1 MLQHVQFRDFVQIRK
16 TNVTDT
22 ICTMKTVHR
31 VINLWHLSVMRNC
44 LIVTILRVTRETYR
58 IEEKGKKG
66 EGLGRVSSLPFSL
79 SRFPPPLPPPLP
91 SSSPP
96 PPPFAPVTR
105 YLKGQFLAI
114 NICFTCDCAG
124 QDRKIRPMASTS
136 CSATFWQLLVFR
148 ATFCILSNFSSYL
161 LILTYRNSF

>member
-1 MLQHVQFRDFVQIRK
+1 MLQHVQFRDFVQRRK
-16 TNVTDT
+16 TNVTDN

-31 VINLWHLSVMRNC
+31 VIHLWHLSLVMRNC

-96 PPPFAPVTR
+96 PTPFAPVTR
-105 YLKGQFLAI
+105 YFKGQYFLLLQ
-114 NICFTCDCAG
+114 C
-124 QDRKIRPMASTS
+124 R
-136 CSATFWQLLVFR
+136 TFLLLIFVLLVT
-148 ATFCILSNFSSYL
+148 AQETGK
-161 LILTYRNSF
+161 

>member
-1 MLQHVQFRDFVQIRK
+1 MLQHVQFRDFLQIK
-16 TNVTDT
+16 KINVTDT

-31 VINLWHLSVMRNC
+31 VIHLWHLSVMRNC

-124 QDRKIRPMASTS
+124 QDRKIRPMAFHKLLGNFLATS
-136 CSATFWQLLVFR
+136 RIS
-148 ATFCILSNFSSYL
+148 SNFLHSEQFL
-161 LILTYRNSF
+161 

>member
-1 MLQHVQFRDFVQIRK
+1 MLQDVQFRDFVQIRK

-31 VINLWHLSVMRNC
+31 VIHLWHLSIMRNC

-66 EGLGRVSSLPFSL
+66 EGFGRVSSLSFSL
-79 SRFPPPLPPPLP
+79 SRFPPPLP

-105 YLKGQFLAI
+105 YLKGQFHAI

-124 QDRKIRPMASTS
+124 QDRKIRPMAFHKLLGNFLATS
-136 CSATFWQLLVFR
+136 RIS
-148 ATFCILSNFSSYL
+148 SNFLHSEQFL
-161 LILTYRNSF
+161 